1 MEIKPTAIE
10 SRAADASF
18 DPYGRLLRMLMPSL
32 RGVVVHDGFSNL
44 VWASDEGDLADEPDL
59 IKGAIA
65 NALSDSND
73 FAGVVRT
80 LDADTAV
87 YSFAIRGEHIEL
99 LGVVS
104 LVARLSGKQT
114 EARPLQTVR
123 QLVQPA
129 LECLRRE
136 LTLRSRLGSAERDL
150 DVRERDL
157 DLMLEISSHQSLAA
171 SDADEFGLIL
181 KTGLD
186 RMGCALAALWV
197 PDKNISLSLTRSGQP
212 MSPESLQRAQHHLTA
227 WMQLQQRTIVINHIS
242 KVASNVA
249 APYKILAC
257 PVRHPS
263 ERVMGVL
270 AL

>member
-44 VWASDEGDLADEPDL
+44 VWASDDLDLADEPDL
-59 IKGAIA
+59 IKDAIA
-65 NALSDSND
+65 NALSDTAE
-73 FAGVVRT
+73 FAGIVRT
-80 LDADTAV
+80 LDADRAV
-87 YSFAIRGEHIEL
+87 YTFAIRGEHIDL

-104 LVARLSGKQT
+104 LIARLSGKQT

-136 LTLRSRLGSAERDL
+136 LSLRSRLGSRERDL

-157 DLMLEISSHQSLAA
+157 DLMMEISSHHSTA
-171 SDADEFGLIL
+171 SSDSDEFGLIM
-181 KTGLD
+181 KTALE
-186 RMGCALAALWV
+186 RMGCALAAAWV
-197 PDKNISLSLTRSGQP
+197 PQ
-212 MSPESLQRAQHHLTA
+212 
-227 WMQLQQRTIVINHIS
+227 
-242 KVASNVA
+242 
-249 APYKILAC
+249 
-257 PVRHPS
+257 
-263 ERVMGVL
+263 
-270 AL
+270 